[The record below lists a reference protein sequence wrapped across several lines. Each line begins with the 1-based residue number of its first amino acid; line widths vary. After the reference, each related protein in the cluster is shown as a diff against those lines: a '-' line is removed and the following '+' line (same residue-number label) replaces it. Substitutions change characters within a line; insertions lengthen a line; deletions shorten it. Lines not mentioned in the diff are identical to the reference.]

1 VYSLKSFKNSYRK
14 VKKFYLCSDE
24 EALRHRR
31 DVFREIHA
39 AKHLP
44 ASVAAAAAAAVA
56 AAAAAVIRKSA
67 EYFAFASASES
78 PAVRGCGD
86 GADADAD
93 RVSASNTLTSS
104 ARREVH
110 KEGSA
115 PSLQPTIK
123 RISRLRIIAPMRQ
136 QSIIS
141 CHRTNFFSPLFDIM
155 RRK

>member
-14 VKKFYLCSDE
+14 VKKSYLCSDE

-39 AKHLP
+39 AEHPP
-44 ASVAAAAAAAVA
+44 ASVVAAAAAAVAVVVAAAAAAAT
-56 AAAAAVIRKSA
+56 AVRKSA
-67 EYFAFASASES
+67 GYFAFASASES

-86 GADADAD
+86 DADAD
-93 RVSASNTLTSS
+93 RASASNTLTSS

-110 KEGSA
+110 KEGNA
-115 PSLQPTIK
+115 PSSQPAIK
-123 RISRLRIIAPMRQ
+123 RISHLRIIAPMRQ

-141 CHRTNFFSPLFDIM
+141 HL
-155 RRK
+155 